1 MLAQFLAGNDGHGIG
16 RSDFNTR
23 RNDGNNGQGNNG
35 HGNAP
40 TTAASFHA
48 AVLEVYTRAQERSGY
63 GNGRGN
69 AYGVRG
75 NGVSTSV

>member
-1 MLAQFLAGNDGHGIG
+1 LLAQFLASDDGHGIG

-23 RNDGNNGQGNNG
+23 RNDNQGS
-35 HGNAP
+35 GNAP

-69 AYGVRG
+69 AHGVRG
-75 NGVSTSV
+75 NGVSTSA